1 MKIRVVLIMT
11 MILFPNPRV
20 VLHVRR
26 VSDDHAGHG
35 DHDDQGGGDHGPWL
49 Y

>member
-1 MKIRVVLIMT
+1 MT

-20 VLHVRR
+20 VWHVRR
-26 VSDDHAGHG
+26 VSDDHAGDHD